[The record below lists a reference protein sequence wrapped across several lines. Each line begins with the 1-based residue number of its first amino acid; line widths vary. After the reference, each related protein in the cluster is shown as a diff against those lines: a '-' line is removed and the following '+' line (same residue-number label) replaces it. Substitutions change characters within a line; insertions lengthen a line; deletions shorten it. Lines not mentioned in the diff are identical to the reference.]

1 MIAMQNATYVIGCY
15 VITFVGITAY
25 TWKVMAS
32 ARKAARDVRPEDRS
46 WA

>member
-15 VITFVGITAY
+15 VITLGGIGFY
-25 TWKVMAS
+25 TWRVMAS
-32 ARKAARDVRPEDRS
+32 ARKAAREVRPEDRP